1 MQEFFIS
8 VVAFIVLVGVMVVV
22 HEFGH
27 FAVAKLCGVRVE
39 AFSVGFGPRLFGI
52 KYGETDYKVCLLP
65 LGGYVKMTGENP
77 EQNLEMPGSTP
88 GTPVLQQAFEK
99 GGSGDSAKA
108 LSPSGT
114 YPSLADDPG
123 AFTNHP
129 RWQRM
134 LIGVAGPVANFIL
147 AFGLMLFYFGVFNEV
162 PKAEISVPTVE
173 WVAPDSSAAKAGIQP
188 GDIIR
193 SFETVKNPDWEAINR
208 RSALNQGQVVPV
220 TVDRGGKTL
229 QLFVEVSAPARG
241 QDFDFMDTG
250 YYPEFVPGPIG
261 VKEVEPGYPA
271 AQAGLRNGDS
281 IVAVDGH
288 AFHAVVT
295 LLAYMQEGGGKPLT
309 LTVVRNGVTLPP
321 IVAQP
326 TKIENAW
333 KLGFAPRQTPL
344 HNDPLPLNQAIQKST
359 KFCID
364 NSTMIF
370 DVLGGIFTHKVAVSQ
385 LSGPVGIARMAGDAA
400 ETKGWLPKFVLAA
413 GISLNLGILN
423 LMPFPILDGGL
434 IMLLIIESVIRR
446 DINID
451 VKERIYQAAFVV
463 LLVFFAFI
471 IVSDVSKLP
480 LFTHLKP

>member
-1 MQEFFIS
+1 MYEFFVS

-39 AFSVGFGPRLFGI
+39 AFSVGFGPRLFGV

-65 LGGYVKMTGENP
+65 LGGYVKMTGESP
-77 EQNLEMPGSTP
+77 EQNLEIPGSTP
-88 GTPVLQQAFEK
+88 GTPVIQQAFDHNHGE
-99 GGSGDSAKA
+99 DSKVVV
-108 LSPSGT
+108 SP

-147 AFGLMLFYFGVFNEV
+147 AFGLMLFYYGVFNEV
-162 PKAEISVPTVE
+162 PKAEITIPTIE
-173 WVAPDSSAAKAGIQP
+173 WVAPDSAAAKAGIQP

-193 SFETVKNPDWEAINR
+193 QFANTNNPDWEAINR
-208 RSALNQGQVVPV
+208 RSAVNQGQTVPV
-220 TVDRGGKTL
+220 TVDRGGKML
-229 QLFVEVSAPARG
+229 QLSVVVTPPARG
-241 QDFDFMDTG
+241 QDFDLMDTG
-250 YYPEFVPGPIG
+250 YYPELVPGPIG

-271 AQAGLRNGDS
+271 AQAGLRGGDA

-288 AFHAVVT
+288 EFHGVQT
-295 LLAYMQEGGGKPLT
+295 LLAYMQKGGGKPLT
-309 LTVVRNGVTLPP
+309 LTVLRNGVTLPP

-326 TKIENAW
+326 TKIDSAW
-333 KLGFAPRQTPL
+333 KLGFAPRPTPFR
-344 HNDPLPLNQAIQKST
+344 HDPLPLNQALQKST
-359 KFCID
+359 AFSID

-480 LFTHLKP
+480 LFNHLKP

>member
-162 PKAEISVPTVE
+162 PKA
-173 WVAPDSSAAKAGIQP
+173 
-188 GDIIR
+188 
-193 SFETVKNPDWEAINR
+193 
-208 RSALNQGQVVPV
+208 
-220 TVDRGGKTL
+220 
-229 QLFVEVSAPARG
+229 
-241 QDFDFMDTG
+241 
-250 YYPEFVPGPIG
+250 
-261 VKEVEPGYPA
+261 
-271 AQAGLRNGDS
+271 
-281 IVAVDGH
+281 
-288 AFHAVVT
+288 
-295 LLAYMQEGGGKPLT
+295 
-309 LTVVRNGVTLPP
+309 
-321 IVAQP
+321 
-326 TKIENAW
+326 
-333 KLGFAPRQTPL
+333 
-344 HNDPLPLNQAIQKST
+344 
-359 KFCID
+359 
-364 NSTMIF
+364 
-370 DVLGGIFTHKVAVSQ
+370 
-385 LSGPVGIARMAGDAA
+385 
-400 ETKGWLPKFVLAA
+400 
-413 GISLNLGILN
+413 
-423 LMPFPILDGGL
+423 
-434 IMLLIIESVIRR
+434 
-446 DINID
+446 
-451 VKERIYQAAFVV
+451 
-463 LLVFFAFI
+463 
-471 IVSDVSKLP
+471 
-480 LFTHLKP
+480 

>member
-147 AFGLMLFYFGVFNEV
+147 AFGLMLFYFGIFNEV

-241 QDFDFMDTG
+241 QDFDFMDT
-250 YYPEFVPGPIG
+250 
-261 VKEVEPGYPA
+261 
-271 AQAGLRNGDS
+271 
-281 IVAVDGH
+281 
-288 AFHAVVT
+288 
-295 LLAYMQEGGGKPLT
+295 
-309 LTVVRNGVTLPP
+309 
-321 IVAQP
+321 
-326 TKIENAW
+326 
-333 KLGFAPRQTPL
+333 
-344 HNDPLPLNQAIQKST
+344 
-359 KFCID
+359 
-364 NSTMIF
+364 
-370 DVLGGIFTHKVAVSQ
+370 
-385 LSGPVGIARMAGDAA
+385 
-400 ETKGWLPKFVLAA
+400 
-413 GISLNLGILN
+413 
-423 LMPFPILDGGL
+423 
-434 IMLLIIESVIRR
+434 
-446 DINID
+446 
-451 VKERIYQAAFVV
+451 
-463 LLVFFAFI
+463 
-471 IVSDVSKLP
+471 
-480 LFTHLKP
+480 